1 MAFDRFY
8 KKLKENHKGCLEWQG
23 HRAKTG
29 HGQIYFNGKLIGP
42 HVLTWLL
49 KNGAIPKGMCVCHT
63 CDNPPCCNIEHL
75 FLDTQSG
82 NMKDMYKK
90 GRSANQKKT
99 HCKYGHEF
107 TEENIIKNGNG
118 RKCKQCHRKRSLS
131 SYYKKIVEVK

>member
-8 KKLKENHKGCLEWQG
+8 KKLKENDKGCLEWQG

-75 FLDTQSG
+75 FLFLITG
-82 NMKDMYKK
+82 VF
-90 GRSANQKKT
+90 
-99 HCKYGHEF
+99 CLLVIVF
-107 TEENIIKNGNG
+107 NIKSN
-118 RKCKQCHRKRSLS
+118 K
-131 SYYKKIVEVK
+131 